1 MEKTEVPD
9 LSEMARLVL
18 PELRRML
25 KEKRDVRDPHD
36 NQPVGKDT
44 KDTDGLLGVEGTPQ

>member
-1 MEKTEVPD
+1 MEKPEVPD

-25 KEKRDVRDPHD
+25 KERADERKVDQHD
-36 NQPVGKDT
+36 REHPRT
-44 KDTDGLLGVEGTPQ
+44 AGTNA

>member
-18 PELRRML
+18 PELRRIL
-25 KEKRDVRDPHD
+25 KERHDEREATEHNRKDPLPNRED
-36 NQPVGKDT
+36 PR
-44 KDTDGLLGVEGTPQ
+44 